1 MEEFEDPYARPLDGC
16 FAIVFVMLCIAIL
29 VCNLVREQASERI
42 GTSSGSDYQEI
53 RGVS

>member
-29 VCNLVREQASERI
+29 AVVIFATYVLLGGRI
-42 GTSSGSDYQEI
+42 
-53 RGVS
+53 